1 MRKVGFKEVKLM
13 RLTDIVNNVY
23 SDMRSKGRKIY
34 KKEIKQ
40 YLECYK
46 AQDYTPMWSTD
57 LYINRG
63 GTYCE
68 MIEKVYV
75 LRGDI

>member
-1 MRKVGFKEVKLM
+1 MNEK
-13 RLTDIVNNVY
+13 DIINNVY
-23 SDMRSKGRKIY
+23 NYMRSVGRKIY

-46 AQDYTPMWSTD
+46 TQNYTPMWSTD

-68 MIEKVYV
+68 MIEKIYV

>member
-1 MRKVGFKEVKLM
+1 MCKS
-13 RLTDIVNNVY
+13 DIVDRVY
-23 SDMRSKGRKIY
+23 NTLRSNGRKIY

-40 YLECYK
+40 YLECYDK
-46 AQDYTPMWSTD
+46 QDYTSMWSTD

-68 MIEKVYV
+68 MMLEVCYMK
-75 LRGDI
+75 GDV

>member
-1 MRKVGFKEVKLM
+1 MNEK
-13 RLTDIVNNVY
+13 DIINNVY
-23 SDMRSKGRKIY
+23 NYMRSVGRKIY

-40 YLECYK
+40 YLEGYDK
-46 AQDYTPMWSTD
+46 QDYSPMWSTD

-63 GTYCE
+63 GVYCE
-68 MIEKVYV
+68 MIEKIYV